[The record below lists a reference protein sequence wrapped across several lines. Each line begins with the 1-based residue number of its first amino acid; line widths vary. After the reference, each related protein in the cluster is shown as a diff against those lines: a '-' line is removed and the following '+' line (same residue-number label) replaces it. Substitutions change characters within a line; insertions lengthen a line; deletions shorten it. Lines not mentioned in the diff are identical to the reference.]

1 MKNNNDDPD
10 WSPGSEK
17 AKLKAKCRYR
27 ACSIPINA
35 AWRSSISAKLNECNI
50 NGFLDTFGL
59 SNAEVRKSNT

>member
-1 MKNNNDDPD
+1 MKNNHNHNDDPD
-10 WSPGSEK
+10 WSPG
-17 AKLKAKCRYR
+17 LRKAKCRYR